1 MSTPKLGFTVQ
12 EFCKAT
18 GLGKSKV
25 YELLSEGNS
34 KL

>member
-25 YELLSEGNS
+25 YELLSAGQ
-34 KL
+34 L